1 MVARM
6 RLIGGNPPAFPMEVV
21 RIAPHSP
28 ASPARR
34 IPAPAEDAALLAAH
48 CGLAPAEWHAC
59 LTRARAFGADPFDL
73 ALGEGRIREAAF
85 LAGLARLLGAGTAAI
100 PPPAAA
106 PDRAE
111 EAFALRTYRTEDGAR
126 VVQPNGVLALA
137 LLRQHREG
145 RLPPVILTGRQ
156 AFLDRIVEADS
167 ARIARRALRTLPA
180 RHSARPPEARHRH
193 PPDRP
198 GPGGAVL
205 ALALL
210 GLLLGLALF
219 FPVEALVLPPL
230 LLSPVFVIAGLAALT
245 ATLESLMPTPPPP
258 PIESRSLPRY
268 SVLVPLYREANIAA
282 DLVARLDALQYPRD
296 RLEILFLV
304 ESDDAATR
312 AALAAAPLPPGF
324 LIFPV
329 PEGAPR
335 TKPRALNAAL
345 PFATGDLVV
354 VYDAEDAP
362 EPDQLLRAAAL
373 FGALPAQVACL
384 QARLAIANP
393 RDGFLT
399 RRFAI
404 DYAALFDC
412 VKAGSA
418 NAGWSVPLGG
428 SSNHFRL
435 SVLRQ
440 IGAWDAWNVTE
451 DAELGLRLAR
461 LGWSVG
467 DLASTT
473 WEEAPNRLGSW
484 LGQRR
489 RWLKGWVQTLIV
501 QLRDPR
507 GLIAGLGPFRAMV
520 IAATGFAVL
529 AGALLAPLFALAVA
543 LRLADGT
550 PLGTGGPLLVLA
562 DAMLVLTL
570 LVALAVE
577 VFPALVALARRRA
590 LFLAPWILLAPAT
603 HLLVTLAA
611 WQALWELARRPYHW
625 QKTAHGQARQ
635 TGGLHGIAP
644 GSRPTGSRAG
654 GALWPSG

>member
-1 MVARM
+1 M
-6 RLIGGNPPAFPMEVV
+6 
-21 RIAPHSP
+21 
-28 ASPARR
+28 
-34 IPAPAEDAALLAAH
+34 LAAH

-59 LTRARAFGADPFDL
+59 LTRARALSADPFDL

-85 LAGLARLLGAGTAAI
+85 LAGLAHLLGARTAAI
-100 PPPAAA
+100 PPPPAIG
-106 PDRAE
+106 RAE

-126 VVQPNGVLALA
+126 VVQPNGALALV

-156 AFLDRIVEADS
+156 GFLDRIVEADGD
-167 ARIARRALRTLPA
+167 RIARRALCTLPA
-180 RHSARPPEARHRH
+180 RHSARPPEARHGHASGRH
-193 PPDRP
+193 GR
-198 GPGGAVL
+198 GEAARVML
-205 ALALL
+205 ALAGL
-210 GLLLGLALF
+210 GVLSGLAVL

-230 LLSPVFVIAGLAALT
+230 LLSPIFVIAGLAALT
-245 ATLESLMPTPPPP
+245 ATFESLMPAPPPP
-258 PIESRSLPRY
+258 PVESRNLPRY
-268 SVLVPLYREANIAA
+268 SVLVPLYREANIVA

-304 ESDDAATR
+304 ESDDAETR
-312 AALAAAPLPPGF
+312 AALAAVPRPPGF

-329 PEGAPR
+329 PEGTPR

-412 VKAGSA
+412 MKAGSA
-418 NAGWSVPLGG
+418 SAGWSVPLGG

-435 SVLRQ
+435 PVLRQ

-461 LGWSVG
+461 FGWSVG
-467 DLASTT
+467 DLRSTT
-473 WEEAPNRLGSW
+473 WEEAPNRLDSW

-489 RWLKGWVQTLIV
+489 RWLKGWLQTLVV

-507 GLIAGLGPFRAMV
+507 GLIAGLGPFRTMV

-529 AGALLAPLFALAVA
+529 AGALLAPVFALAVA
-543 LRLADGT
+543 LRLANGT
-550 PLGTGGPLLVLA
+550 PLGSGGPLLILA

-570 LVALAVE
+570 LVTLAVE
-577 VFPALVALARRRA
+577 IIPAFVALARRRA
-590 LFLAPWILLAPAT
+590 LFLAPWILLAPVT
-603 HLLVTLAA
+603 HLLVSLAA
-611 WQALWELARRPYHW
+611 WQALRELARRPYHW
-625 QKTAHGQARQ
+625 QKTAHGQARR
-635 TGGLHGIAP
+635 TGGLHAIIP
-644 GSRPTGSRAG
+644 GSNPPHARTG
-654 GALWPSG
+654 GALRPSG